1 MLGHSGKGSK
11 LSPLVFLS
19 LSRFTFLLLILKSLA
34 RDPSAFP
41 GPDLS
46 SCPGSRP
53 TFPSNVGCTS
63 VQCPQVSTW
72 KSSGS
77 FTLSAPWPPLCQ
89 YFSLTSQTAEPASAS
104 LFTPLHSSINFYNP
118 RDSLS
123 SLVFYKT
130 LTKNSLRRK
139 AFILLTFLCDHN
151 PVSREIRPV
160 TQGGTQKAGT
170 EAETGEKHCSPACSC
185 FLRPSAQG

>member
-1 MLGHSGKGSK
+1 MLGRSGKGSQ

-63 VQCPQVSTW
+63 VQCPQVST
-72 KSSGS
+72 
-77 FTLSAPWPPLCQ
+77 
-89 YFSLTSQTAEPASAS
+89 
-104 LFTPLHSSINFYNP
+104 
-118 RDSLS
+118 S
-123 SLVFYKT
+123 SLVEASHFLLRGHLFVNT
-130 LTKNSLRRK
+130 SLPLPRQQNLPLPPCLPHC
-139 AFILLTFLCDHN
+139 ILVLTFITQETLCPRLFSIKHW
-151 PVSREIRPV
+151 PKTAWGGKHLFCSHFYVI
-160 TQGGTQKAGT
+160 TAQYQGKSGQ
-170 EAETGEKHCSPACSC
+170 
-185 FLRPSAQG
+185 